1 MNAFIACDSCGW
13 KNNLPADPSHM
24 IIMGRP
30 WRIKMMCSHCGAT
43 RNYLPDKVARP
54 CPSRS
59 RANV

>member
-1 MNAFIACDSCGW
+1 
-13 KNNLPADPSHM
+13 M

-59 RANV
+59 RAKV